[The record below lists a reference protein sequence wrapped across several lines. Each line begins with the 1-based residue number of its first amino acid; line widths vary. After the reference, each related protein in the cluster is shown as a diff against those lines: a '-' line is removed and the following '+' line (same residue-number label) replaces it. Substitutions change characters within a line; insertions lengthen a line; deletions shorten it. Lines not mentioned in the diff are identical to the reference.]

1 MLDVVVL
8 LALFQPMQF
17 DDNFHHI
24 IATNVYVNGVCNSS
38 DPLPKASQKATEQA
52 LQVFAKYDR
61 FNYFPIESLDVLND
75 LTEAEL
81 IKTWMI
87 FARRACP
94 KRFTNFNQI

>member
-17 DDNFHHI
+17 DDSFHHI

-38 DPLPKASQKATEQA
+38 EPLSTASKKAMEQA
-52 LQVFAKYDR
+52 IQVLAKYDR

-81 IKTWMI
+81 IKTWMM

-94 KRFTNFNQI
+94 QRFSSE